1 MLNTILKSAVYLKIY
16 FWIKP
21 KIFGFLILILSIFLI
36 NYSHSEYISWIEISG
51 KKLFLGYSYIL
62 KNILILI
69 CIGIF
74 LIINLFKK
82 NQSIKLVNIE
92 RNINHTESEKFKT
105 LKTKR
110 QTGELKTE
118 YERILEGSDDKK

>member
-21 KIFGFLILILSIFLI
+21 KIFGFLILIFSIFLI
-36 NYSHSEYISWIEISG
+36 NYIHSEYISWIEISG

-62 KNILILI
+62 KNILILV

-74 LIINLFKK
+74 LLINFFKK
-82 NQSIKLVNIE
+82 NQSIKLENIE
-92 RNINHTESEKFKT
+92 RNTNHTESEKFKT

-110 QTGELKTE
+110 QAGELKTE